1 MTYWKDKV
9 AVVTGASQGFGKVL
23 AQQLI
28 DQGCHVVLAAR
39 DQQKLSAAATQ
50 LDADGKQTFCVPTD
64 VTNDDDV
71 VQLLDEVQQKYGKL
85 DALFNIAGVSSRGL
99 VCDTSIDEFL
109 CSYDLNVLSAVRCIK
124 AAKPLLEAS
133 QGHIVNMGSL
143 ASKSAA
149 KFMGPYATSKF
160 ALAGLNH
167 QLRLE
172 MADAGIHVMLVCP
185 GPIAREDAGTRYTL
199 QTTDLPDTASKPGA
213 GVKLKT
219 IDPQTLA
226 ERVLKGCEKRQ
237 TEIVVPGKA
246 RLLFAIAQLSG
257 AWGDWVLRRFTSS

>member
-1 MTYWKDKV
+1 M
-9 AVVTGASQGFGKVL
+9 VTGASQGFGKVL

-28 DQGCHVVLAAR
+28 AQGCHVVLAAR
-39 DQQKLSAAATQ
+39 DEEKLNAAAKQ
-50 LDADGKQTFCVPTD
+50 LDAGGTHTYCVPTD

-71 VQLLDEVQQKYGKL
+71 VQLMDAVRQKHGKL
-85 DALFNIAGVSSRGL
+85 DALFNIAGISSRGL
-99 VCDTSIDEFL
+99 ICDTSIDEFL
-109 CSYDLNVLSAVRCIK
+109 CSYDLNVLSTVRCTQ

-143 ASKSAA
+143 ASKSAY

-185 GPIAREDAGTRYTL
+185 GPIARDDSSSRYT
-199 QTTDLPDTASKPGA
+199 QQASNLPDSASKPGA
-213 GVKLKT
+213 GVKIKA
-219 IDPQTLA
+219 IDPHDLA
-226 ERVLKGCEKRQ
+226 IRVLKGCEKRQ
-237 TEIVVPGKA
+237 TDIVIPGKA

>member
-1 MTYWKDKV
+1 MI
-9 AVVTGASQGFGKVL
+9 TGASQGFGKIL
-23 AQQLI
+23 AQQLLG
-28 DQGCHVVLAAR
+28 QGCHVVLAAR
-39 DQQKLSAAATQ
+39 DQQKLNEAATQ
-50 LDADGKQTFCVPTD
+50 LDADGTHTSCVPTD

-71 VQLLDEVQQKYGKL
+71 VNLMDEVRQKHGKL
-85 DALFNIAGVSSRGL
+85 DALFNIAGISARGL
-99 VCDTSIDEFL
+99 ICDTSIDEFL
-109 CSYDLNVLSAVRCIK
+109 YSYDLNVLSTVRCVQ
-124 AAKPLLEAS
+124 AARPLLEAS

-185 GPIAREDAGTRYTL
+185 GPIAREDAGTRYTQ
-199 QTTDLPDTASKPGA
+199 QTAALPQSASQAGA
-213 GVKLKT
+213 GVKIKA
-219 IDPQTLA
+219 IDPQKLA
-226 ERVLKGCEKRQ
+226 VAILNGCEKRQ